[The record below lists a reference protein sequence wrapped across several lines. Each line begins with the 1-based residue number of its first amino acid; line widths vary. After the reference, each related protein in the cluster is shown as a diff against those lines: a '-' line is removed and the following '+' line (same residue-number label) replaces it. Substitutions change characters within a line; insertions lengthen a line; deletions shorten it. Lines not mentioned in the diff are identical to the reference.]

1 MRTGSHRK
9 SGPSGAIC
17 PAASARTRKQRKA
30 PSRKSRST
38 PRGRSGAS
46 RRIGR
51 CWFTRGQR
59 FGFVPF
65 RRLVLSGDHGLTDD
79 QIRLVKALRGR
90 TAQADELIEE
100 TGIPA
105 RRALSAL
112 TVLELD
118 EIVTQ
123 DAGKQFS
130 LAVTLK

>member
-1 MRTGSHRK
+1 M
-9 SGPSGAIC
+9 
-17 PAASARTRKQRKA
+17 
-30 PSRKSRST
+30 
-38 PRGRSGAS
+38 
-46 RRIGR
+46 
-51 CWFTRGQR
+51 
-59 FGFVPF
+59 
-65 RRLVLSGDHGLTDD
+65 LVLSGDHGLTDD